1 MTDTLDRDILDA
13 PPSPDEPMPDTLDR
27 QQWLLERRAGV
38 GASDVAGIMGRSPW
52 ASPYSIWTDKVGL
65 APLDDDPTDQMLWG
79 QYAERAVVPWFETV
93 TGLAV
98 TGEQRVV
105 VHSNG
110 WARCTI
116 DGEIPEAD
124 AVLEIKTTS
133 DTADEWADTIPA
145 HYQCQAQW
153 SMWAT
158 GHPVCIFAVL
168 HMGFGRVTFR
178 TYQLHRDDAEIDRIS
193 TECRRFWHDHVLA
206 GEPPATD
213 GHKATTAAL
222 KLWEAD
228 DDLTVELD
236 TPTVAALE
244 RLHNL
249 KAQAKDLDAD
259 IAGCENTIKAALT
272 TATHGVIAGR
282 PAVTWKPQTST
293 RIDSKALR
301 ASHPE
306 IADEFSTTTESRVLR
321 LKTFTGKDD
330 QP

>member
-1 MTDTLDRDILDA
+1 MTDTLDRDILDD

-153 SMWAT
+153 SMWVT

-168 HMGFGRVTFR
+168 HIGAGVVGTVN
-178 TYQLHRDDAEIDRIS
+178 I
-193 TECRRFWHDHVLA
+193 VLYA
-206 GEPPATD
+206 VFAC
-213 GHKATTAAL
+213 L
-222 KLWEAD
+222 VVLF
-228 DDLTVELD
+228 
-236 TPTVAALE
+236 
-244 RLHNL
+244 NL
-249 KAQAKDLDAD
+249 
-259 IAGCENTIKAALT
+259 
-272 TATHGVIAGR
+272 
-282 PAVTWKPQTST
+282 
-293 RIDSKALR
+293 
-301 ASHPE
+301 
-306 IADEFSTTTESRVLR
+306 IADVLYGWLDPRITFS
-321 LKTFTGKDD
+321 
-330 QP
+330 